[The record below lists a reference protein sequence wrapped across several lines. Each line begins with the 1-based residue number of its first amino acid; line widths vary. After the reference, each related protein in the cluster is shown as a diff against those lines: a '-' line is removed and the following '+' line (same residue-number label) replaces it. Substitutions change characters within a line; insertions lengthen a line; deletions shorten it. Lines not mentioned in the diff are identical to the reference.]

1 MSAISIETKKATEL
15 DALTT
20 PADANLLLIH
30 DGTALKKITFSN
42 LRSKVNEP
50 VNNAMAFLLYT
61 GAGAHNSVYRGKNL
75 GTSVTTAQYNAIKA
89 GTFDDLYIGDY
100 WTINNVVYRIA
111 AFDYYLRCGDT
122 DFTTH
127 HAVIVP
133 DSSLYSAK
141 MNDTNT
147 TAGGYVGSQM
157 YTTNLADAKTTIK
170 TAFSG
175 HVLSHR
181 IYLVNAV
188 SNGRPSGGAWCDSE
202 VDLMNE
208 QMVYGGSIFS
218 PTSDGS
224 TVPSNYRVEKSQLP
238 LFRYR
243 PDLIS
248 NRQWF
253 WLRDIV
259 SGAYFA
265 YVADACNATYVIAS
279 DSGGVRPAFCIS

>member
-1 MSAISIETKKATEL
+1 MSYSKITWSA
-15 DALTT
+15 TT
-20 PADANLLLIH
+20 PITADRL
-30 DGTALKKITFSN
+30 
-42 LRSKVNEP
+42 NEREE
-50 VNNAMAFLLYT
+50 VLNRFNSILASDSEMQ
-61 GAGAHNSVYRGKNL
+61 GAGFHNSIFRGRNL
-75 GTSVTTAQYNAIKA
+75 GSSVTAAQYNAIHA
-89 GTFDDLYIGDY
+89 GTFDGLYIGDY

-122 DFTTH
+122 DLTTH

-208 QMVYGGSIFS
+208 QMVYGSAIFS
-218 PTSDGS
+218 PTSDGN
-224 TVPSNYRVEKSQLP
+224 TVPANYTVEKSQLP
-238 LFRYR
+238 LFQYR

-253 WLRDIV
+253 WLRDVV
-259 SGAYFA
+259 SGAVFA
-265 YVADACNATYVIAS
+265 NVTNNGNAHYDYAS
-279 DSGGVRPAFCIS
+279 APFGVRPAFCIS